1 MQKSKVIKLNYYTKR
16 WKCNC
21 NYIFIKNLSY
31 FTKKLKKKYQKTIET
46 FPESRPWTKENNTFV
61 KQIKEGVVC
70 YLTGVRTK
78 LAMIS
83 FELTHHMLPTFFFKN
98 FAENY

>member
-1 MQKSKVIKLNYYTKR
+1 MQLQLHFYKKIESFYQKVEEKV
-16 WKCNC
+16 
-21 NYIFIKNLSY
+21 S
-31 FTKKLKKKYQKTIET
+31 KTIET